1 MITDARVFE
10 EEHVPQEL
18 EHRNQELNQLERA
31 LQPATEGRP
40 AQTVLLFGPSGSGKT
55 CLSKYMLQQ
64 LHQEVQEVNFH
75 YIDCWMNYSR
85 FSVLNEVLKGV
96 NQAMDIHRR
105 STPKDELLKR
115 LQEYDGPPYIVIVDE
130 ADRLEDFDVLYDLYN
145 TRNITPILIANRE
158 EDLFAQFDQRLDSRY
173 RSARR
178 IRLEKYPLDE
188 LVAILRGRAK
198 WGLREDAVDREQLVE
213 IADAVAGDAR
223 RGIQSLGIAARIARD
238 EGYDQITS
246 EVVEKAI
253 PEAKSE
259 VRQKNLD
266 KLSHHQHA
274 IYEIISEEG
283 EISPSD
289 LYSIYQEEVDDPKS
303 NRQVRNYLKK
313 MRHYNL
319 VVAEGE
325 KRARTYRVVDD

>member
-10 EEHVPQEL
+10 EGYVPREL
-18 EHRNQELNQLERA
+18 EHRDQELNQLERA
-31 LQPATEGRP
+31 LEPATEGHP

-55 CLSKYMLQQ
+55 CLSKYMLKQ
-64 LHQEVQEVNFH
+64 LYQEVQEVNYH
-75 YIDCWMNYSR
+75 YIDCWMNYTR
-85 FSVLNEVLKGV
+85 FRVLYEVLEGI
-96 NQAMDIHRR
+96 NQTLDIHRR
-105 STPKDELLKR
+105 STPKDELLER
-115 LQEYDGPPYIVIVDE
+115 LQDYDGPPYIVIVDE

-188 LVAILRGRAK
+188 LVAILRGRAE
-198 WGLREDAVDREQLVE
+198 WGLREGAVDREQLVE

-223 RGIQSLGIAARIARD
+223 RGVQSLGIAARIGRD
-238 EGYDQITS
+238 EGYDKITS

-274 IYEIISEEG
+274 VYEIIREQEK
-283 EISPSD
+283 ISPNE
-289 LYSIYQEEVDDPKS
+289 LYSVYQERVDDPKS
-303 NRQVRNYLKK
+303 NRQIRNYLKK

-319 VVAEGE
+319 IEAEGE
-325 KRARTYRVVDD
+325 KRARSYHVVDD